1 MKKPGPR
8 QRWLILG
15 ALLLGTVAAAAFVDD
30 DPVTSEPTERPTR
43 RKMPANIETKA
54 DTVSLAQ
61 QKPDPEAARV
71 ADTGSTEQEGETIDP
86 FRSKSWYVA
95 PPPPPLPEPVA
106 PPLPFRYLGQLVE
119 DGQTLVFIDH
129 QGRNLTIKVGDHI
142 DGRYAVEAID
152 GGKVV
157 FVYLPLKQQQTLP
170 IGTA

>member
-30 DPVTSEPTERPTR
+30 DPVASEPTERLTR
-43 RKMPANIETKA
+43 RKIPANIGTKA

-61 QKPDPEAARV
+61 QQPDPEAAQV
-71 ADTGSTEQEGETIDP
+71 ADTGNTEQAAETIDP

-95 PPPPPLPEPVA
+95 PPPPPPPEPVA

-129 QGRNLTIKVGDHI
+129 QGRNLTIKVGDQI
-142 DGRYAVEAID
+142 DGRYAVEAVD

-170 IGTA
+170 IGAA

>member
-1 MKKPGPR
+1 MSVPSPR
-8 QRWLILG
+8 QRWLIL
-15 ALLLGTVAAAAFVDD
+15 AMLLLGTVTAAVFVDD
-30 DPVTSEPTERPTR
+30 DPVASEPAERPLR
-43 RKMPANIETKA
+43 RKMPANIEATV

-61 QKPDPEAARV
+61 QKPDPDTALVAEAE
-71 ADTGSTEQEGETIDP
+71 SSEQEGETIDP
-86 FRSKSWYVA
+86 FRSKSWYIA
-95 PPPPPLPEPVA
+95 PPPPPPPKPKA

-142 DGRYAVEAID
+142 DGRYAVETID
-152 GGKVV
+152 NGKVV